1 MARKVT
7 GEGEEVGDGRAEG
20 LSRIGDRGQAAV
32 SLTPDVDGMHVYI
45 FGSLQLEGLY
55 VGDFLKASY
64 SKDFIFCTLP
74 ITTF

>member
-32 SLTPDVDGMHVYI
+32 SLMPDTDSTGS
-45 FGSLQLEGLY
+45 GSLLDSVLPSL
-55 VGDFLKASY
+55 LKQT
-64 SKDFIFCTLP
+64 IQ
-74 ITTF
+74 